1 MPDST
6 TEVPELVQSITR
18 PRTPARIESFG
29 ELGRGGRLGSLGK
42 LRNLGR
48 SDRPVARQRFFWAAV
63 ILAVYLVEVAFRLY
77 LVRGEV
83 APSVGPDEE
92 AYLVVARVLA
102 GGSVTASPA
111 GVVVPG
117 GYPLLI
123 APALAIAGNPVTA
136 YRLVLVT
143 NALLSALIV
152 PLAFVALRRMRIG
165 RRSSLAVAGTVGLL
179 PPVVFYSQF
188 AMTESVL
195 PSVVLA
201 WLLCL
206 HGLLTDHQKRQD
218 DRTQLRARYGV
229 GFGLA
234 AGYAMSVHDRGVV
247 LVVVSIGVLLV
258 ALVRR
263 WVPSRAALAAG
274 VALAVAVLGAEL
286 LAAYLQQRFSDTPPA
301 TVGQFALNGLLN
313 TSLLGRSTGRVLGQ
327 IWYLITSTWGIGAL
341 GAALCAAVAVRRRAT
356 PADRVV
362 SAVLLITV
370 VLVAGAAATALPEDH
385 RLDDNVYA
393 RYLSVF
399 APALFVVGVAAL
411 YRLRR
416 TALLRYAAGA
426 LALIGVC
433 GGGVFLLAGTRLR
446 HDLFVLWG
454 LPDSSFLAGDYQT
467 FHLVRTTLA
476 AVAVFAVCVAA
487 TALLGRRRG
496 VRSAVVLLAGF
507 AVAATTVITVEI
519 SEPQQVPRW
528 LSMGFTR
535 AAGLHSGDRVAMS
548 YSLPWV
554 LKCEQPFELY
564 QERMW
569 ILDFRRAPV
578 PPTADVAVL
587 PARRGAPAT
596 SSWPHVPHGWH
607 VAKVDRGEGFVV
619 WRR

>member
-1 MPDST
+1 MPDTT
-6 TEVPELVQSITR
+6 TEAPELAQLANRQRR
-18 PRTPARIESFG
+18 PVGVERVGGS
-29 ELGRGGRLGSLGK
+29 GRLGM
-42 LRNLGR
+42 LGR
-48 SDRPVARQRFFWAAV
+48 FGSALDRPEARRRLFWAAMV
-63 ILAVYLVEVAFRLY
+63 LAVYLAEVVFRLY
-77 LVRGEV
+77 LVRDQT
-83 APSVGPDEE
+83 APSVHPDEE

-102 GGSVTASPA
+102 GGTATASPA

-123 APALAIAGNPVTA
+123 APALAVAGGPVAA
-136 YRLVLVT
+136 YRLVLVI
-143 NALLSALIV
+143 NAVVSALIV
-152 PLAFVALRRMRIG
+152 PLAYAALRRIGRERIG
-165 RRSSLAVAGTVGLL
+165 RRSALVVAGTVGLL

-206 HGLLTDHQKRQD
+206 HGWLTESQI
-218 DRTQLRARYGV
+218 QLRARCGV

-263 WVPSRAALAAG
+263 WVPWRAALAAG
-274 VALAVAVLGAEL
+274 AALAVGVLGAEV
-286 LAAYLQQRFSDTPPA
+286 LAAYLQQRFSDASPA

-327 IWYLITSTWGIGAL
+327 IWYLVTSTWGIGGL
-341 GAALCAAVAVRRRAT
+341 GAVVCAAVAARRRAT
-356 PADRVV
+356 PADRAV

-393 RYLSVF
+393 RYLSIF
-399 APALFVVGVAAL
+399 APALFVVGMAAL
-411 YRLRR
+411 YRLGRM
-416 TALLRYAAGA
+416 ALLRYAAA
-426 LALIGVC
+426 TLALIGVC
-433 GGGVFLLAGTRLR
+433 GGGVFLLAATRLR

-454 LPDSSFLAGDYQT
+454 LPDSSFLAGDDHA
-467 FHLVRTTLA
+467 FHLARTTIA
-476 AVAVFAVCVAA
+476 AVVVFALCVAG
-487 TALLGRRRG
+487 TCLLGRRRG
-496 VRSAVVLLAGF
+496 LRSAVVLLAGF
-507 AVAATTVITVEI
+507 ALVATTVITAEV
-519 SEPQQVPRW
+519 SEPQQAPRW
-528 LSMGFTR
+528 LTTGFLR
-535 AAGLHSGDRVAMS
+535 AAGLHSDDRVAMS

-569 ILDFRRAPV
+569 IVDFARAPI

-587 PARRGAPAT
+587 PTRRGAPAT
-596 SSWPHVPHGWH
+596 ASWPRAPHGWH
-607 VAKVDRGEGFVV
+607 VAKANPAQGFVV